1 MSLAGMMIKNAIVL
15 IDEIDTLQ
23 AAGQGP
29 FDAVIN
35 AAVSRLRPVLLAAGT
50 TVLGVIPL
58 LSDVFWVSMS
68 VVIMFGL
75 TLGAVI
81 TMVLLPAIY
90 SLLFGI
96 RDPADG
102 RASNHGFELPKSPN
116 EQL

>member
-1 MSLAGMMIKNAIVL
+1 
-15 IDEIDTLQ
+15 
-23 AAGQGP
+23 
-29 FDAVIN
+29 VIN

-81 TMVLLPAIY
+81 TMMLLPTIY
-90 SLLFGI
+90 CLLFGI
-96 RDPADG
+96 RNPANVRETNSG
-102 RASNHGFELPKSPN
+102 
-116 EQL
+116 

>member
-23 AAGQGP
+23 AAGQAP

-58 LSDVFWVSMS
+58 LSDVFWISMS

-81 TMVLLPAIY
+81 TMVLLPHD
-90 SLLFGI
+90 LL
-96 RDPADG
+96 PAVWDQESRQQFKQG
-102 RASNHGFELPKSPN
+102 NPG
-116 EQL
+116 

>member
-1 MSLAGMMIKNAIVL
+1 MTPSALVV
-15 IDEIDTLQ
+15 T
-23 AAGQGP
+23 AAGIEFQ
-29 FDAVIN
+29 N
-35 AAVSRLRPVLLAAGT
+35 PVLLAAGT

-90 SLLFGI
+90 SLFFGI
-96 RDPADG
+96 RNPAEV
-102 RASNHGFELPKSPN
+102 RESNPGI
-116 EQL
+116 

>member
-1 MSLAGMMIKNAIVL
+1 MMVKNAIVL
-15 IDEIDTLQ
+15 VDEIGALQ
-23 AAGQGP
+23 AAGLAP

-96 RDPADG
+96 RNPAG
-102 RASNHGFELPKSPN
+102 ARESNPGI
-116 EQL
+116 

>member
-1 MSLAGMMIKNAIVL
+1 MADDPPALEQHHCDAGANFVRI
-15 IDEIDTLQ
+15 EIDALQ
-23 AAGQGP
+23 AAGQAP

-35 AAVSRLRPVLLAAGT
+35 AAVSHLRPVLLAAGT

-81 TMVLLPAIY
+81 TMVLLPTIY
-90 SLLFGI
+90 CLLFGI
-96 RDPADG
+96 RSPADARG
-102 RASNHGFELPKSPN
+102 SNPVD
-116 EQL
+116 